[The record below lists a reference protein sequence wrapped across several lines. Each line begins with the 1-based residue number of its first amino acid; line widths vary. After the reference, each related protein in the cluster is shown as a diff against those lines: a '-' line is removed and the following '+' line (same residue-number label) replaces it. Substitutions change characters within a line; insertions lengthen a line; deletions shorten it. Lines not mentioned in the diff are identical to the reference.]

1 MTFARAAPR
10 CVTMLE
16 PACSV
21 PQEMAVVPCLA
32 AMEANGVRFQPQVL
46 EKVQRKFEVSPTC

>member
-1 MTFARAAPR
+1 
-10 CVTMLE
+10 MLE